1 MGERVEKTKESKKA
15 KPPTKWT
22 RRNDRMSVLSFLT
35 NTASSAV
42 LSATEQSSIAT
53 SITTLQSRMS
63 LHFDSGAIAQHF
75 RFGSS
80 TRGTILPRSMDEQ
93 SDIDYMVVFS
103 DGSATPQTYLNRL
116 KSFVEKRYGSSE
128 IYQSSPTIVLELN
141 HIKFDLVPAT
151 KTWLGELQIP
161 NGTGGWMTTNP
172 NDFNATLDAKNK
184 EYKSLIKP
192 TVRLFKYWNATA
204 GFPFQSYE
212 MEKWVCGLSFW
223 FLENQKDY
231 FLAVIENL
239 TTSTS
244 YSQRVNNEIMRAKNI
259 VANVRQYEKDEMPA
273 TAENEIKK
281 LFRL

>member
-1 MGERVEKTKESKKA
+1 
-15 KPPTKWT
+15 
-22 RRNDRMSVLSFLT
+22 MSVLSFLT

-42 LSATEQSSIAT
+42 LSANEQSSIAT

-103 DGSATPQTYLNRL
+103 DSSATPQTYLNRL
-116 KSFVEKRYGSSE
+116 NSFVEKRYGSSE

-161 NGTGGWMTTNP
+161 NRSGGWMTTNP
-172 NDFNATLDAKNK
+172 NDFNATLEAKNK
-184 EYKSLIKP
+184 EHKSLFKP
-192 TVRLFKYWNATA
+192 AICLFKYWNATA
-204 GFPFQSYE
+204 GFPFQSFE

-223 FLENQKDY
+223 FLANQKDY

-239 TTSTS
+239 ITSTS
-244 YSQRVNNEIMRAKNI
+244 YSQWVNNEITRAKNI
-259 VANVRQYEKDEMPA
+259 VANVRQYEKDEMPV

>member
-1 MGERVEKTKESKKA
+1 
-15 KPPTKWT
+15 
-22 RRNDRMSVLSFLT
+22 MSVLSFLT
-35 NTASSAV
+35 DTASGAV
-42 LSATEQSSIAT
+42 LSSSEQSSIAT
-53 SITTLQSRMS
+53 SITALQSRMS
-63 LHFDSGAIAQHF
+63 LHFDSGVIAQHF

-116 KSFVEKRYGSSE
+116 KAFVEKRYGTSE

-172 NDFNATLDAKNK
+172 NDFNATLEAKNK
-184 EYKSLIKP
+184 EHNSLIKP
-192 TVRLFKYWNATA
+192 TIRLFKYWNATA
-204 GFPFQSYE
+204 GFPFQSFE
-212 MEKWVCGLSFW
+212 MEKWVCGLPFW
-223 FLENQKDY
+223 FLSNQKDY
-231 FLAVIENL
+231 FLYLVEQLN
-239 TTSTS
+239 TSSS
-244 YSQRVNNEIMRAKNI
+244 YSQRVNNEISRAKTI
-259 VANVRQYEKDEMPA
+259 VANVRKLERDGMPA
-273 TAENEIKK
+273 SAEAEVRK